1 MLASVFI
8 VQHDKDDNIV
18 TDKLEFVGTPREISN
33 MVGHYHGELTYLV
46 HENVINDYTLILS
59 YIDNSGKVHV
69 A

>member
-1 MLASVFI
+1 MIASVFI
-8 VQHDKDDNIV
+8 IQHGTDDKIV
-18 TDKLEFVGTPREISN
+18 TDKLEFVGSAREISN